1 MSSGATNASLAAQ
14 PGHLYVVATPIGN
27 LADLTE
33 RARAI
38 LGSVDTVACEDT
50 RTTGALLGRLGI
62 RRELVAYHEHN
73 ETEAAERLAESVA
86 SGRSVALATDAGT
99 PGLSDPGSALVRAC
113 RRRGLPV
120 VPVPGPVAFAAVL
133 CASGLPTN
141 GFLFAGFLAPKT
153 SARLAF
159 LEKHRDFGYTIA
171 LYESCH
177 RITKAVDDIV
187 SALGPDRVVCV
198 AKEVTKV
205 HETFWVGPAGE
216 VRGRLASASLKGE
229 FTLLIAPS
237 GLPSSAPRTM
247 RVAVVDIGSN
257 SIKLLVASRS
267 PDGRLVEIRS
277 RTLEVRIRPGHR
289 RGQAPAWRRRD
300 GAGRRRSREPAR
312 PRPGVWARTRIVA
325 VATSAVRDAS
335 NGPEFRERV
344 RAATGAELRILTGVE
359 EANLIGRG
367 LTTDPALAGLAD
379 FHVYR
384 PGRRQPRVPRLPGP
398 GGRARRQ
405 PAPGLRAPDGEV
417 RRPARRAVRRG
428 ERAGHR
434 PARGR
439 RPPRVRP
446 SPCRCR
452 PATRWWAPAGR

>member
-1 MSSGATNASLAAQ
+1 MFDKRANGFVHPLEPPGGLGGADPRDDRQRQQCALSSGATNASLTAQ
-14 PGHLYVVATPIGN
+14 PGHLYVVSTPIGN

-62 RRELVAYHEHN
+62 RRELVSYHEHN
-73 ETEAAERLAESVA
+73 EAEAAERLAESVA

-99 PGLSDPGSALVRAC
+99 PGISDPGFRAVRAC

-216 VRGRLASASLKGE
+216 VRGRLASASLRGE
-229 FTLLIAPS
+229 FTILIAPS
-237 GLPSSAPRTM
+237 GF
-247 RVAVVDIGSN
+247 
-257 SIKLLVASRS
+257 
-267 PDGRLVEIRS
+267 
-277 RTLEVRIRPGHR
+277 TL
-289 RGQAPAWRRRD
+289 
-300 GAGRRRSREPAR
+300 
-312 PRPGVWARTRIVA
+312 
-325 VATSAVRDAS
+325 
-335 NGPEFRERV
+335 
-344 RAATGAELRILTGVE
+344 
-359 EANLIGRG
+359 
-367 LTTDPALAGLAD
+367 
-379 FHVYR
+379 
-384 PGRRQPRVPRLPGP
+384 
-398 GGRARRQ
+398 
-405 PAPGLRAPDGEV
+405 
-417 RRPARRAVRRG
+417 
-428 ERAGHR
+428 
-434 PARGR
+434 
-439 RPPRVRP
+439 
-446 SPCRCR
+446 
-452 PATRWWAPAGR
+452 